1 MRRSVTALLSALICV
16 TAIAST
22 LGAQT
27 KSKPASS
34 ARTQRILPTDRWV
47 TQPTPI
53 TLTADQRKKL
63 DSISAMYAAEGQQIR
78 KQMSGQSEMEMVRKM
93 LNLTTKYQS
102 MVRAILNPAQ
112 QAVFDKNILTSAM
125 GQ

>member
-1 MRRSVTALLSALICV
+1 MRHPVTTLLSTLIFVTA
-16 TAIAST
+16 TAST

-27 KSKPASS
+27 GSAST
-34 ARTQRILPTDRWV
+34 ARAQRTLATNRWV

-78 KQMSGQSEMEMVRKM
+78 KQISGQSEMEMVRKM